1 MKLSQKLLG
10 LAGVALADYAC
21 CPYDDYGLPD
31 EGCTGVLPEKTPF
44 AGSAFQANDCK
55 AWEFNADAIFDGNDK
70 CGVNR
75 GQCGFQR
82 QFAWGAAPAVA
93 ATIEN
98 NIPSQF
104 GISGADFQMDFGYG
118 SSAAV
123 VAAYDPVLGGST
135 AFTTAYASSTGS
147 RSNTNGW
154 NIGMAPALGAVCKLF
169 VPVPPKHVVQV
180 QVAGVHKDG
189 DAPTMFPGTFKATS
203 AGSAVDGTVFCFSV
217 VNPSEGDIN
226 SNGVANGNVNALGTT
241 GNSLAIGDDF
251 ANKNSLER
259 QAGLEPNHNF
269 GDFLVGTAS
278 GSIDGAN
285 DNNNAKGSNF
295 DVVAHFSSEW
305 CTSRNGAAYSSSMI
319 AEMQQSND
327 YNYGDDN
334 YDIVSN
340 HAHNDIIEKRFA
352 AATYGSTYNLVT
364 APGYMRNTVTTPTDN
379 NNYRWPNN
387 GAWAAYHSV
396 ISCAQYNVPA
406 AGGSPS
412 NGYHVWDSDTRA
424 YVMSVSA
431 SDFRQGSTAACTD
444 LNYRFNVRQVGS
456 NIKNCGPGQLPDNDN
471 LRCTWNWNYD
481 NGATEPET
489 FFDRTNNLVFNTWS
503 VGRKRRS
510 AVSHAAADPNA
521 LAANAPV
528 LSKVNLAFSF
538 VDGLGTSVTPSSFS
552 ADAGSDYVTITGT
565 AALLECRGNNAV
577 TTPYR
582 DNFPDCFF
590 GDELHFEAVYTAP
603 TPTDPRSR
611 INSWFSTVAVTYP

>member
-1 MKLSQKLLG
+1 
-10 LAGVALADYAC
+10 
-21 CPYDDYGLPD
+21 
-31 EGCTGVLPEKTPF
+31 
-44 AGSAFQANDCK
+44 
-55 AWEFNADAIFDGNDK
+55 
-70 CGVNR
+70 
-75 GQCGFQR
+75 
-82 QFAWGAAPAVA
+82 
-93 ATIEN
+93 
-98 NIPSQF
+98 
-104 GISGADFQMDFGYG
+104 
-118 SSAAV
+118 
-123 VAAYDPVLGGST
+123 
-135 AFTTAYASSTGS
+135 
-147 RSNTNGW
+147 
-154 NIGMAPALGAVCKLF
+154 
-169 VPVPPKHVVQV
+169 
-180 QVAGVHKDG
+180 
-189 DAPTMFPGTFKATS
+189 
-203 AGSAVDGTVFCFSV
+203 
-217 VNPSEGDIN
+217 
-226 SNGVANGNVNALGTT
+226 
-241 GNSLAIGDDF
+241 
-251 ANKNSLER
+251 
-259 QAGLEPNHNF
+259 
-269 GDFLVGTAS
+269 
-278 GSIDGAN
+278 
-285 DNNNAKGSNF
+285 
-295 DVVAHFSSEW
+295 
-305 CTSRNGAAYSSSMI
+305 MI

-352 AATYGSTYNLVT
+352 AATYGSTYDLVT

-406 AGGSPS
+406 AGGNPS
-412 NGYHVWDSDTRA
+412 NGYHVWDTDTRA

-481 NGATEPET
+481 NAATEPET
-489 FFDRTNNLVFNTWS
+489 FFDRTDNLVFNTWS
-503 VGRKRRS
+503 AGRKRRS

-538 VDGLGTSVTPSSFS
+538 VDGLGASVTPSTFT

-590 GDELHFEAVYTAP
+590 GDELHFEAEYTAP
-603 TPTDPRSR
+603 TPADPRSR